1 MAAVACSDR
10 DADRPG
16 LGRGRGGPSPN
27 VPDLGTLRPFQSH
40 HLIPTADAVGIDAT
54 KTYHVHGI
62 ALQVPISDLTRGH
75 DYPTEVM
82 SPGAVIG
89 VWATAS
95 RRKSRIINGTNGK
108 TRGHGPYQQVSRQG
122 NPLFI
127 EVTDGTSN
135 ENPNDSAYFPYLGTP
150 NGGYRT
156 KPGTSAPSAT

>member
-1 MAAVACSDR
+1 MVC
-10 DADRPG
+10 
-16 LGRGRGGPSPN
+16 PSPSIL
-27 VPDLGTLRPFQSH
+27 DLGTLRPFQSH

-54 KTYHVHGI
+54 KTYNVHSI

-108 TRGHGPYQQVSRQG
+108 THGHGPYQQVSRLG
-122 NPLFI
+122 NPLFN
-127 EVTDGTSN
+127 EVLVPMAEKEVWNIRPPRADRWSTRPTRSTTRRR
-135 ENPNDSAYFPYLGTP
+135 P
-150 NGGYRT
+150 
-156 KPGTSAPSAT
+156 